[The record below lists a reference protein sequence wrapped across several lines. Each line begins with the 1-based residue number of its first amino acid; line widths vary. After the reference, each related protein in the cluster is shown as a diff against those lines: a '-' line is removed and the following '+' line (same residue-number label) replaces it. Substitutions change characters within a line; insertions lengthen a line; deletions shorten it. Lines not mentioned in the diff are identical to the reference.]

1 MTKAS
6 QLTTLPFIMEGRL
19 NNGYGGVNAS
29 LPCKV
34 IAMVTVKGVK
44 VVCSVVLLRREAL
57 ADAREEE
64 ECDICRS

>member
-19 NNGYGGVNAS
+19 NNGYGGGGVNAS

-44 VVCSVVLLRREAL
+44 VVCSVVLPPERGIGG
-57 ADAREEE
+57 
-64 ECDICRS
+64 CTGGGV